1 MALAT
6 SENILLSSD
15 LYFQKDFLQWC
26 CWNAQRQDTLALSC
40 PATAYLATRLASR
53 QIFQVIFMDNYEK
66 WGYLLLAIVAVAY
79 VLAMLA
85 GMIVVFPFGLLGLLL
100 MGGFGI
106 LLIKVVKERLH
117 NKEDDYYSKEI
128 DK

>member
-1 MALAT
+1 
-6 SENILLSSD
+6 
-15 LYFQKDFLQWC
+15 
-26 CWNAQRQDTLALSC
+26 
-40 PATAYLATRLASR
+40 
-53 QIFQVIFMDNYEK
+53 MDNYEK

-85 GMIVVFPFGLLGLLL
+85 GMIVVFPFGILGLLL